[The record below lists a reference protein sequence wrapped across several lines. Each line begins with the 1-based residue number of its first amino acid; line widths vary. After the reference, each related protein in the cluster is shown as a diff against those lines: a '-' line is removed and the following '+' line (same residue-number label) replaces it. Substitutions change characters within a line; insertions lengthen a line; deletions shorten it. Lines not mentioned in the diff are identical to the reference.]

1 MEKRVYLNNLYDY
14 YKELFT
20 EKQQEYFEDYY
31 YNNFSLSEIAENY
44 NVSRN
49 AVHNQIKIVEEKLE
63 EFEKVLNLYDKK
75 NKIINILEK
84 EKIPEKVIDKIID
97 LI

>member
-1 MEKRVYLNNLYDY
+1 MDKRIHLNMLYDY

-31 YNNFSLSEIAENY
+31 YSNYSLGEIAEVN

-49 AVHNQIKIVEEKLE
+49 AVHNQLKIVEERLE
-63 EFEKVLNLYDKK
+63 ELEDILHLAQKREEIVSLLEG
-75 NKIINILEK
+75 KINNDILEK
-84 EKIPEKVIDKIID
+84 IKEI
-97 LI
+97 L